1 MKRAECCVC
10 TRKITN
16 KNVYILQHTLTYNRC
31 SKNYIGKKKK
41 ETQEK
46 DKVHGITKAKEIYAL
61 WVSTHILD
69 SKLYL

>member
-1 MKRAECCVC
+1 MQ
-10 TRKITN
+10 
-16 KNVYILQHTLTYNRC
+16 QHTLTYNRC
-31 SKNYIGKKKK
+31 SKNFIGKKKK

-46 DKVHGITKAKEIYAL
+46 GKPHGITKVKEIYAL